1 MEFTTK
7 ALPTTRIE
15 LAKLIAGNFENFG
28 LSGTD
33 TNIKSRGNYHQITFR
48 FENKCSEFQIKVGN
62 NIIVITKGK
71 EIWEMITLDRQ
82 NNTATTLGEGVK
94 PSLISEM
101 LVCALNGDESRIANI
116 YDIAEALA
124 ELYAIEPMEWEFS
137 HDGNLTGRMTIKDI
151 ELKLQFDQLNR
162 FSWSMIDYF
171 DPQEIEPVTADSSDE
186 PLDHWYGDALFL
198 CDGTYNYLATGFNA
212 TKTWQKLTQDLEH
225 AFAYLLGIRN
235 FAIEAD
241 SRKTK

>member
-1 MEFTTK
+1 MKFETK

-48 FENKCSEFQIKVGN
+48 SNGLCSKFQIKVGN
-62 NIIVITKGK
+62 NVIVITKGK
-71 EIWEMITLDRQ
+71 KVWEMITLDRQ
-82 NNTATTLGEGVK
+82 NNTATTIGEGVK

-101 LVCALNGDESRIANI
+101 LVSALNGNESRIANI

-124 ELYAIEPMEWEFS
+124 ELYAPDLMSWDFNQ
-137 HDGNLTGRMTIKDI
+137 DGNLTGWMTIKDI
-151 ELKLQFDQLNR
+151 ELKLDFDQLNR
-162 FSWSMIDYF
+162 FSWSMTDLF
-171 DPQEIEPVTADSSDE
+171 DPQEIEPVSVDSSDE
-186 PLDHWYGDALFL
+186 PSDHWYGDALWL

-212 TKTWQKLTQDLEH
+212 CKTWQKLTQDLEH
-225 AFAYLLGIRN
+225 AFAYILSIRN
-235 FAIEAD
+235 FAIEAA
-241 SRKTK
+241 KKN